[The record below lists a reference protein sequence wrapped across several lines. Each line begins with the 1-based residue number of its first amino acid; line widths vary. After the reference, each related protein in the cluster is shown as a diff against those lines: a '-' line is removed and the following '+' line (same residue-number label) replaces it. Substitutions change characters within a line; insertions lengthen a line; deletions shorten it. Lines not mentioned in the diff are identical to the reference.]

1 MPAPRRVPELDD
13 RAGCPRVTPLPG
25 RFGCALTV
33 DVEEWYHTCLVPS
46 YVRPERR
53 PLLANELDR
62 LLPELLEMLARSGRS
77 ATFFVLGEVAERLP
91 RRVRE
96 IAAAGHEVASHGHHH
111 LRASDR
117 TPEEFARDVASAR
130 ALLEDLIGVPVDGY
144 RAPEWSL
151 RALGNCRLPR
161 LAAAGYRYDSS
172 LATYPFAG
180 HRGNPRRA
188 ARLSWPGGSILE
200 FPPLAFGGPLRLP
213 AGSWTGR
220 LAPTDW
226 LVRAARAH
234 AAEGGLP
241 VFVVHPWELTGLPTP
256 GRLSGLARF
265 IHETGRLRFRP
276 RFADLLSSLPWT
288 SLRRAARLA
297 PELAGLDDS
306 AGDVVLASGMAG

>member
-1 MPAPRRVPELDD
+1 MTAPKRVAQLH
-13 RAGCPRVTPLPG
+13 GGLRVTPLPG

-46 YVRPERR
+46 YVRPAGR
-53 PLLANELDR
+53 PVLANELDR
-62 LLPELLEMLARSGRS
+62 LLPELLDMLARSGRS

-117 TPEEFARDVASAR
+117 TPEEFALDVARAK
-130 ALLEDLIGVPVDGY
+130 ALLEDLTGAAVEGY

-180 HRGNPRRA
+180 HRGNPRVA
-188 ARLSWPGGSILE
+188 SHLSWPGGSILE
-200 FPPLAFGGPLRLP
+200 FPPLAIGGPLRLP

-220 LAPTDW
+220 LAPTGW
-226 LVRAARAH
+226 LVSAARAH
-234 AAEGGLP
+234 AAKGGLP
-241 VFVVHPWELTGLPTP
+241 VFVVHPWELSGIPTP
-256 GRLSGLARF
+256 GHLSGLARF
-265 IHETGRLRFRP
+265 VHETGRLRFRP
-276 RFADLLSSLPWT
+276 RFADLLASLPWT
-288 SLRRAARLA
+288 SLRRAAGLA
-297 PELAGLDDS
+297 PELAALDDS
-306 AGDVVLASGMAG
+306 AGGVVLASGMAG